1 MNESMVEP
9 LRPLRPFEEYDELF
23 LELRT
28 AKEWRLTPREWRAES
43 EDDRALMMAFEFFTN
58 TREAYRQEWQE
69 QKRNKDEK
77 GPNPFEA
84 MKRQMGL

>member
-1 MNESMVEP
+1 
-9 LRPLRPFEEYDELF
+9 
-23 LELRT
+23 
-28 AKEWRLTPREWRAES
+28 
-43 EDDRALMMAFEFFTN
+43 MMAFEFFTS